1 MQKKSPKVKKA
12 TLKVLDEQDRV
23 IETDEV
29 GIPTL
34 FQPGEW
40 DQQEELENNEA
51 LREHLR
57 DQIEQF

>member
-1 MQKKSPKVKKA
+1 MQNKNTKVRKPPA
-12 TLKVLDEQDRV
+12 KVIDEQ
-23 IETDEV
+23 IETEGV